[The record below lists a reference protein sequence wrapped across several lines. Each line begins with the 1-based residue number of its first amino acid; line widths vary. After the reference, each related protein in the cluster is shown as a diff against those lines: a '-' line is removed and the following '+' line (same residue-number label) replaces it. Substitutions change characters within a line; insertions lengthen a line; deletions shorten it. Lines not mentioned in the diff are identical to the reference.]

1 MPCKNDT
8 KTNAQPSPT
17 HMKHNIAKVPASF
30 EPYHYVGC
38 NNLEYQSNL
47 SDTSYLNEVTEKSLA
62 TPQHQ
67 QPSERPIS
75 TKPAQKPNKYMCN
88 DLAFGSSDTYEST
101 QKPNQKKCNDLLF
114 EPSDSDE
121 STKPAQKPTQKMC
134 NNLFGSSDSDE
145 SDWKTSIGAAVK
157 PKLTSYNEPSR

>member
-30 EPYHYVGC
+30 EPYHYVDC
-38 NNLEYQSNL
+38 DNLEYQSNL

-88 DLAFGSSDTYEST
+88 KLFGS
-101 QKPNQKKCNDLLF
+101 
-114 EPSDSDE
+114 SDSDE

-145 SDWKTSIGAAVK
+145 SDWTTSIGAAVK
-157 PKLTSYNEPSR
+157 PKFTSNNEPSR